1 MRPDDLAAL
10 IRAVPP
16 QTTIK
21 RYGPDR
27 EQRALLDLLMSGQIT
42 IGECISQYETIEAAF
57 KACEKPGSYSATGKN
72 LCIKLERI
80 KPAASP
86 DDVPGW

>member
-1 MRPDDLAAL
+1 MTPAELAAL

-16 QTTIK
+16 QTAIQ

-27 EQRALLDLLMSGQIT
+27 TQRALLARLMSGHMS
-42 IGECISQYETIEAAF
+42 IGECITQYETIEAAF
-57 KACEKPGSYSATGKN
+57 KACEKPGGYSAPGKN